1 MKTWIAPSLSIVAC
15 LGVISLASCGSDSP
29 STPVDTAPQ
38 PGHVY
43 TYAGTGRPGYGPTGQ
58 APAKTQLYWP
68 QDVAFGPDGKAVV
81 LDWNNHR
88 VISVDANGHFKL
100 IVGVADG
107 DFGDPCPADPAP
119 CDNILATN
127 AKLNHPT
134 HVAFDANGDMV
145 LCAWHNSDLF
155 LLNVTSGL
163 MNRIC
168 GTGNRPC
175 FGPVSADPQ
184 AAITAC
190 IDLPASVAFDPQGR
204 LCFTDQAN
212 MIIRRIEDGTIETV
226 AGTQPQFDVN
236 TGKFSNIQFGYS
248 GDGGPAT
255 SAKLSFERGQI
266 ADPSGKICF
275 DPAGNMYIA
284 DTKNHCVRVVDT
296 SGIINTFA
304 GHPTVSGY
312 GGDGELAISAD
323 VYLTEP
329 RDVASDTD
337 GNIFIADTGNNVIR
351 QVDTNGVISTVVG
364 VARPIN
370 SLPLVGDEVLKES
383 GYLAADV
390 HLTGPSGIEV
400 DSKGRLFIAD
410 TQNNVVRVLYR

>member
-1 MKTWIAPSLSIVAC
+1 
-15 LGVISLASCGSDSP
+15 
-29 STPVDTAPQ
+29 
-38 PGHVY
+38 
-43 TYAGTGRPGYGPTGQ
+43 
-58 APAKTQLYWP
+58 
-68 QDVAFGPDGKAVV
+68 VAFGPDGKAVV

-88 VISVDANGHFKL
+88 VIGVDANGHFKL

-107 DFGDPCPADPAP
+107 DFGDPCPTAPAP
-119 CDNILATN
+119 CDNILATD

-134 HVAFDANGDMV
+134 HVAFDANGNMV

-155 LLNVTSGL
+155 LLNTTTGFMS
-163 MNRIC
+163 RIC

-184 AAITAC
+184 AAISAC

-212 MIIRRIEDGTIETV
+212 MIIRMIDENGIINTI
-226 AGTQPQFDVN
+226 AGSQPLFDAN
-236 TGKFSNIQFGYS
+236 TGKFSNIQFGYE

-275 DPAGNMYIA
+275 DPDGNMYIA
-284 DTKNHCVRVVDT
+284 DTKNHCVRIVDT
-296 SGIINTFA
+296 NGTINTFA
-304 GHPTVSGY
+304 GHPPVSGY
-312 GGDGELAISAD
+312 GGDGELAIAAD
-323 VYLTEP
+323 VYLNEP

-351 QVDTNGVISTVVG
+351 MVKQGVISTLVG

-370 SLPLVGDEVLKES
+370 SLPLVGDQVLKES

-400 DSKGRLFIAD
+400 DSKGRLYVAD
-410 TQNNVVRVLYR
+410 TQNNVVRILYR

>member
-1 MKTWIAPSLSIVAC
+1 MKTWIVPSLSIVTC
-15 LGVISLASCGSDSP
+15 LGVIALASCGSDSP
-29 STPVDTAPQ
+29 STPVDTTPQ

-43 TYAGTGRPGYGPTGQ
+43 TFAGTGRPGYGSIGQ
-58 APAKTQLYWP
+58 TPVKTQLYWP

-88 VISVDANGHFKL
+88 VVAVDAGGHFKL
-100 IVGVADG
+100 LVGVADG
-107 DFGDPCPADPAP
+107 DFGDPCPPAP
-119 CDNILATN
+119 AACDNIVATD

-134 HVAFDANGDMV
+134 HVAFDANGNMV

-155 LLNVTSGL
+155 LLDMGSGL

-175 FGPVSADPQ
+175 FGPVSNDPQ
-184 AAITAC
+184 AAISAC

-212 MIIRRIEDGTIETV
+212 MIIRRIDENGIIETI
-226 AGTQPQFDVN
+226 AGTQPVWDG
-236 TGKFSNIQFGYS
+236 TKFNVQFGYS

-284 DTKNHCVRVVDT
+284 DTRNHCVRVVDV
-296 SGIINTFA
+296 SGTINLFA
-304 GHPTVSGY
+304 GSPLIGTGGYAGDSGP
-312 GGDGELAISAD
+312 ATSAQ
-323 VYLTEP
+323 LSEP
-329 RDVASDTD
+329 RDVASDAN

-351 QVDTNGVISTVVG
+351 MVKNGVISTAVG
-364 VARPIN
+364 VARPLN
-370 SLPLVGDEVLKES
+370 SLPLVGDQVLKES

-400 DSKGRLFIAD
+400 DSNGRLFIAD